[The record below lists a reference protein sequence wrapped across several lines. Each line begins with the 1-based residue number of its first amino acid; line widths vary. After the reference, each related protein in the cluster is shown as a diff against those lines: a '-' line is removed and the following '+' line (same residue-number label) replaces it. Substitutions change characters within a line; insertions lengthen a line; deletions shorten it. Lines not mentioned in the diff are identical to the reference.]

1 MSANGRGVA
10 FGLGRGGLES
20 PGSRSVVPSTRLRIA
35 MVIPAMN
42 IGGMEVLVLALSKEL
57 RQRGHDVQIVCT
69 EEIGALE
76 SLIRA
81 TEIPVHV
88 VPAPGVRSIV
98 WPSQLASH
106 LRNSDFDIVHSHSGV
121 AAKAAR
127 AARLAETQG
136 IVHTLHGV
144 QHPLNKIDLAMVLLG
159 AYLTDVNVGCSEDTV
174 EFYRRWMR
182 GADSRVAFVKNGID
196 LDGFMSGDT
205 GVDLR
210 KEFSIPDS
218 AHVLGT
224 VGRLDPVKNQVVL
237 VDALRALDESWHLIM
252 VGDGPLRGALEARAT
267 EHNIEGRVHFTG
279 VRSVKT
285 QVYKAFDVFALSSLS
300 EAMPMT
306 ILEAFASRVPVVAPS
321 VGGIPS
327 LLENGLLGLIV
338 APGDSDAL
346 ANAIHV
352 SAVEQFETRQRVAR
366 AYQKLLTEHSASA
379 MASAYEAVYARA
391 LRHARR

>member
-1 MSANGRGVA
+1 
-10 FGLGRGGLES
+10 
-20 PGSRSVVPSTRLRIA
+20 

-42 IGGMEVLVLALSKEL
+42 VGGMEILVLALAREL

-81 TEIPVHV
+81 TEIPVEV
-88 VPAPGVRSIV
+88 VPAPGIRSIL

-106 LRNSDFDIVHSHSGV
+106 LRKCDFDIVHSHSGV

-127 AARLAETQG
+127 AARLAATRG

-182 GADSRVAFVKNGID
+182 RADGRVAFVKNGID
-196 LDGFMSGDT
+196 LDRFMSGT
-205 GVDLR
+205 AGVDLR
-210 KEFSIPDS
+210 QEFSIPDS

-237 VDALRALDESWHLIM
+237 LDALRALDESWHLIM

-267 EHNIEGRVHFTG
+267 VYNLRNRVHFAG
-279 VRSVKT
+279 VRSVNT

-306 ILEAFASRVPVVAPS
+306 ILEAFASHVAVVAPS
-321 VGGIPS
+321 VGGVPS
-327 LLENGLLGLIV
+327 LLDNGLLGLLV
-338 APGDSDAL
+338 APGDADAL
-346 ANAIHV
+346 ARAIHQ
-352 SAVEQFETRQRVAR
+352 STVEQPETRQRVAN
-366 AYQKLLTEHSASA
+366 AYRKLLNEHSSGA
-379 MASAYEAVYARA
+379 MASAYEAVYMRA
-391 LRHARR
+391 LSHAGR